1 MNIQMMRSRILLKI
15 NRKLKQDIIPVL
27 KIYFSFPQ
35 IRVFI
40 VTLMLTIMSFIGA
53 YLIKDNFWSSICAN
67 IFAGLVTGIVL
78 FLLTGV
84 KQIYIARQELK
95 YQWLKKIHDQILV
108 FIELHRKMLLNS
120 VEIHSTEFEEL
131 IYDTVCAAHNVNVYI
146 EFGERDRKLGF
157 NTLLYCK
164 KQYEY
169 DVLEKSNRDNDVR
182 EKIILGSYET
192 KREADL
198 LFDEIK
204 RDLFTLNHLI
214 ITDMN
219 DIEVKLKMVNRSII

>member
-1 MNIQMMRSRILLKI
+1 MKNI
-15 NRKLKQDIIPVL
+15 RKLKQDIVPVL
-27 KIYFSFPQ
+27 KIYLSFPQ
-35 IRVFI
+35 IKVFI
-40 VTLMLTIMSFIGA
+40 IILILTITSFIGA
-53 YLIKDNFWSSICAN
+53 YLIEENFWSSICAN

-84 KQIYIARQELK
+84 KQIYIAHQELK
-95 YQWLKKIHDQILV
+95 FQWLQKIHDQIMV
-108 FIELHRKMLLNS
+108 FNEFHRKMLLNN
-120 VEIHSTEFEEL
+120 VDIHSSEFEEA
-131 IYDTVCAAHNVNVYI
+131 IYDAVCAAHDVNVYI
-146 EFGERDRKLGF
+146 EAGEKDRKLGF

-169 DVLEKSNRDNDVR
+169 DVREKSNRDDEVR

-198 LFDEIK
+198 LFDDIK
-204 RDLFTLNHLI
+204 NNLFTLNHRI
-214 ITDMN
+214 VTDMN

>member
-1 MNIQMMRSRILLKI
+1 MKI

-40 VTLMLTIMSFIGA
+40 VILMLTIMSFIGA

-120 VEIHSTEFEEL
+120 VDIHSTEFEEL
-131 IYDTVCAAHNVNVYI
+131 IYDTVCAAHDVNVYI
-146 EFGERDRKLGF
+146 ESGERDRKLGF

>member
-1 MNIQMMRSRILLKI
+1 MKI

-40 VTLMLTIMSFIGA
+40 VILMLTIMSFIGA

-84 KQIYIARQELK
+84 KQIYMARQELK

-120 VEIHSTEFEEL
+120 VDIHSTEFEEL
-131 IYDTVCAAHNVNVYI
+131 IYDTVCAAHDVNVYI
-146 EFGERDRKLGF
+146 ESGERDRKLGF

>member
-1 MNIQMMRSRILLKI
+1 MMRSRILLKI

-40 VTLMLTIMSFIGA
+40 VILMLTIMSFIGA

-108 FIELHRKMLLNS
+108 FIEFHRKMLLNS
-120 VEIHSTEFEEL
+120 VDIHSTEFEEL
-131 IYDTVCAAHNVNVYI
+131 IYDTVCAAHDVNVYI
-146 EFGERDRKLGF
+146 ESGERDRKLGF